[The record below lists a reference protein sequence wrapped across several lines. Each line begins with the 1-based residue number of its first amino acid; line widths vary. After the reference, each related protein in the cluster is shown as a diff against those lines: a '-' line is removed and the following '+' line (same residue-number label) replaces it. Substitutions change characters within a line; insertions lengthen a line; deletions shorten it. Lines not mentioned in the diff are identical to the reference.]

1 MRQGLNTNLLLI
13 SITVPIIRQIIY
25 NCCRRCKSAKPHK
38 SIRILYTDIMLNIN
52 ILIIS
57 LKISIVKCFL
67 KSPYA
72 LIKNGYLSTFT
83 KASTVFIEIQTSAQ
97 GAAKNFANECKK
109 TKQKVIKKSA
119 NPKQDLPIF
128 GTSQGIRTPVT
139 AVRGRCPRPLDQG
152 GIWLRNK
159 DSNLNN
165 TSQSRRCYRYTIPH
179 RFNAVYYNKSLFIC
193 QAKILFPRCRFSP
206 KN

>member
-83 KASTVFIEIQTSAQ
+83 KASTVFIEIQKICARSGKKLCKWMQKNKAKSDKKIGKPETGSAD
-97 GAAKNFANECKK
+97 
-109 TKQKVIKKSA
+109 IWH
-119 NPKQDLPIF
+119 LP
-128 GTSQGIRTPVT
+128 G
-139 AVRGRCPRPLDQG
+139 
-152 GIWLRNK
+152 
-159 DSNLNN
+159 DSNP
-165 TSQSRRCYRYTIPH
+165 CYR
-179 RFNAVYYNKSLFIC
+179 RERAMS
-193 QAKILFPRCRFSP
+193 
-206 KN
+206 